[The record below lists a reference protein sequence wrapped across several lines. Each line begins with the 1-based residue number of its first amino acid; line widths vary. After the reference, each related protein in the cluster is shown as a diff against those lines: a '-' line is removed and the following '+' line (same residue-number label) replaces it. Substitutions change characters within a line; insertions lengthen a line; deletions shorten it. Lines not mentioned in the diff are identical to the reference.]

1 MIRLAVAVAFLL
13 AAFGATVSAQPAGIV
28 RPSYVFWEAQSDD
41 IGELIFVDGLTG
53 EERRFPVNGERFT
66 IYQDGVMFYDTIAR
80 QVVWVRRDG
89 IIAPHP
95 VVRLPPDAR
104 RVDWVIAP
112 NGQMIAW
119 TITAEDDA
127 GRLTTE
133 TRVAAIDGADHRVVL
148 REVDEDGSRLRALP
162 VAFSADNA
170 RLYMDNHPDGISDFL
185 PFDQYVA
192 IMALDLATG
201 ETELLPDE
209 RGSRCICGA
218 AVGAG
223 VFLRLR
229 LPDPA
234 DDERATNDSFDLYLY
249 DLVARGG
256 GRLPAL
262 SLDTSTVYDT
272 AGDILIAPDGRVAV
286 YALARVTDFNTPRQT
301 TRTVFVLVDIARG
314 TQRPLT
320 TSATTRFLRPV
331 GWTEDNSA
339 VILTSPTSNGTWK
352 LNTGDGALNRIANAT
367 YIGIIR

>member
-1 MIRLAVAVAFLL
+1 MRLAAVIAFLL
-13 AAFGATVSAQPAGIV
+13 TAISAQAAMPGIV

-80 QVVWVRRDG
+80 QVVLVRRDG
-89 IIAPHP
+89 IIEPHP

-104 RVDWVIAP
+104 RVDWVIAAD
-112 NGQMIAW
+112 GEMIAW

-148 REVDEDGSRLRALP
+148 HEVDEEGSRLRALP

-192 IMALDLATG
+192 LMALDLATG

-218 AVGAG
+218 TVGAG

-229 LPDPA
+229 LPDDA
-234 DDERATNDSFDLYLY
+234 DDERTTGDSFDLYLY
-249 DLVARGG
+249 DLLAGGGG
-256 GRLPAL
+256 GRLPPL
-262 SLDTSTVYDT
+262 NLDTGTVYDT
-272 AGDILIAPDGRVAV
+272 AGDLSISPDGRMAV

-320 TSATTRFLRPV
+320 TEATTRFLRPV

-339 VILTSPTSNGTWK
+339 VILTSPTTNGTWK
-352 LNTGDGALNRIANAT
+352 LNTGDGALRRIAAAT
-367 YIGIIR
+367 YIGSIR